1 MSVCLIGRAT
11 LFLMKQVCVQPRTS
25 ALNMALPAPDIDLK
39 AAAIDETTLSE
50 EVLARLSAWSE
61 VQIVCLWS
69 S

>member
-1 MSVCLIGRAT
+1 
-11 LFLMKQVCVQPRTS
+11 
-25 ALNMALPAPDIDLK
+25 MALPAPDIDLK